1 MDNMNDQELGQQV
14 KAIALTLC
22 RLSRAH
28 SPSPSIDL
36 SKFVVPEDDRVDE
49 IEQKVDTM
57 ASELHA
63 HSSTVATL
71 EQRVEAM
78 SQEVLYFRQVL
89 SGCAR
94 ILGSPHEP

>member
-1 MDNMNDQELGQQV
+1 MDTMNDQELGQQV
-14 KAIALTLC
+14 KAIALSLC
-22 RLSRAH
+22 RLARAH